1 MDKRTF
7 LGCLATSPWLLSGCG
22 GGNDGAIRLVQANP
36 AVGALDW
43 WVEGSIKAS
52 GLAFGQTS
60 GYRDIDS
67 GGNEMSVSLT
77 GSSSL
82 LLTADVSVE
91 ARGHHQ
97 SWVIFGTASALKALM
112 IDDEVTT
119 PSSSYTT
126 IKVLHT
132 ATQAPDVDVYLMN
145 AADDPAG
152 ATLQSG
158 SPALNTLV
166 ATEDVKSGLKRLRVT
181 TAGQADDVLLDVP
194 QVVCAGGGVTTLVLT
209 DGTGGMLIE
218 AIQLDQQGAVTPL
231 ANPAARLR
239 VVTALNGSAAVTVS
253 AQGVALLTQAT
264 SPSIKDY
271 TTVSAG
277 TLTLAATI
285 DGTAVTAPALTLT
298 KGGDHT
304 LLITGTSATDVQFT
318 LLADDNRLPSPS
330 TSAAVRL
337 VHAVTSLPS
346 TSVSLQVD
354 FASIVTNLAFAGASA
369 PVVLTPRTT
378 ANVRVIGGGQT
389 LLQLTDQVFTAGAVY
404 TVFVFNDG
412 GDTSGTTGVLTQ
424 DR

>member
-1 MDKRTF
+1 MF
-7 LGCLATSPWLLSGCG
+7 LGCMATSPWWLTACG
-22 GGNDGAIRLVQANP
+22 GGNDGAIRLVQASP
-36 AVGALDW
+36 AVGSLDW
-43 WVEGSIKAS
+43 WVEGSVKAS
-52 GLAFGQTS
+52 GIAFGQSS

-67 GGNEMSVSLT
+67 GGTEMSVSLA
-77 GSSSL
+77 GSTSL

-97 SWVIFGTASALKALM
+97 SWVVFGTASALKALM

-158 SPALNTLV
+158 SPALNTLE
-166 ATEDVKSGLKRLRVT
+166 ATDDVKSGLKRLRVT
-181 TAGQADDVLLDVP
+181 TAGQADDVLLDIP
-194 QVVCAGGGVTTLVLT
+194 QMVCAGGGVTTLVLT
-209 DGTGGMLIE
+209 DGLGGMLIE

-231 ANPAARLR
+231 VNPAARLR

-253 AQGVALLTQAT
+253 AQGVALLSQAT

-271 TTVSAG
+271 TSVSAG

-285 DGTAVTAPALTLT
+285 DGTAVAVPSLTLA

-304 LLITGTSATDVQFT
+304 LLITGTTAADAQFT
-318 LLADDNRLPSPS
+318 LLTDDNSIPSPS
-330 TSAAVRL
+330 TSASVRL
-337 VHAVTSLPS
+337 VHAVTSLAS
-346 TSVSLQVD
+346 TAVSLQVD
-354 FASIVTNLAFAGASA
+354 FASIVTNLVFAAAST

-389 LLQLTDQVFTAGAVY
+389 LLQLTDQVFAAGAVY

-412 GDTSGTTGVLTQ
+412 AGTGVTTGVLTQ